1 MSNKLLEIKNLHV
14 NVEDKEILKGI
25 DLTINKGEIHVIMG
39 PNGSGKTTTANAILS
54 NPLYNKVEGNIN
66 FESED
71 ITNLKTDEIARKGV
85 FMSFQLP
92 EEIPG
97 ISVTNFLKSAKGK
110 ITGKPIKV
118 FEFKD
123 ELRKYMEEL
132 KMNPEYAERS
142 LNVGFSGG
150 EKKKNEILQML
161 VLNPKLAILD
171 ETDSGLDVDAIR
183 TVSKGIEMFKNENN
197 AVLIIT
203 HNTKILKS
211 LKVDYVHI
219 LVNGKNAKVSYK
231 IQENDKISVEIPE
244 PKQIELKAQNIP
256 IEIIYEDS
264 DIIVVNK
271 PKGMVVHPANG
282 NPDGTLVNAIMA
294 ICKDSLSGIGG
305 EIRPGIVHRIDKDT
319 SGLLIV
325 AKNDNAHV
333 KMSEQIKNHEVKK
346 TYIALVRGVFK
357 ENEATIDMPI
367 GRSTSDRKKM
377 AVNKNGKN
385 AITHIK
391 VLKRFDKYTL
401 LKVNIETGRTHQIRV
416 HLSHI
421 GYPIVG
427 DYTYS
432 NGKNEFD
439 VIGQC
444 LHAQKLEF
452 KHPITQKDMCLEAE
466 LPQYFKDI
474 LDKLKDR
481 EIK

>member
-1 MSNKLLEIKNLHV
+1 MKEYIV
-14 NVEDKEILKGI
+14 NQEEKGKRLDTYI
-25 DLTINKGEIHVIMG
+25 PSVDT
-39 PNGSGKTTTANAILS
+39 
-54 NPLYNKVEGNIN
+54 
-66 FESED
+66 D
-71 ITNLKTDEIARKGV
+71 ITRT
-85 FMSFQLP
+85 
-92 EEIPG
+92 
-97 ISVTNFLKSAKGK
+97 SAQR
-110 ITGKPIKV
+110 
-118 FEFKD
+118 
-123 ELRKYMEEL
+123 L
-132 KMNPEYAERS
+132 
-142 LNVGFSGG
+142 
-150 EKKKNEILQML
+150 
-161 VLNPKLAILD
+161 
-171 ETDSGLDVDAIR
+171 
-183 TVSKGIEMFKNENN
+183 IEDGN
-197 AVLIIT
+197 
-203 HNTKILKS
+203 
-211 LKVDYVHI
+211 I

-401 LKVNIETGRTHQIRV
+401 LQVNIETGRTHQIRV

>member
-1 MSNKLLEIKNLHV
+1 MKEYIVSQEEKGKRLDTYIPSVDTDITRTSAQRLI
-14 NVEDKEILKGI
+14 ED
-25 DLTINKGEIHVIMG
+25 
-39 PNGSGKTTTANAILS
+39 
-54 NPLYNKVEGNIN
+54 GNI
-66 FESED
+66 
-71 ITNLKTDEIARKGV
+71 LG
-85 FMSFQLP
+85 
-92 EEIPG
+92 
-97 ISVTNFLKSAKGK
+97 
-110 ITGKPIKV
+110 
-118 FEFKD
+118 
-123 ELRKYMEEL
+123 
-132 KMNPEYAERS
+132 
-142 LNVGFSGG
+142 
-150 EKKKNEILQML
+150 
-161 VLNPKLAILD
+161 
-171 ETDSGLDVDAIR
+171 
-183 TVSKGIEMFKNENN
+183 
-197 AVLIIT
+197 
-203 HNTKILKS
+203 
-211 LKVDYVHI
+211 
-219 LVNGKNAKVSYK
+219 NGKNAKVSYK